1 MIRLFRFLVF
11 LFAFLFSCSA
21 FSQDENKAQLPQML
35 LNADYRIPVSKASI
49 NRCGKGLMLEAQ
61 IGFGKQTKFYL
72 LGGFVTQGK
81 LSNGKFT
88 SEFAEDYNH
97 DLNTGSTSGR
107 DSAGLVIF
115 GDDMNRMHGWA
126 FPLPSY
132 HEGYHESIFYF
143 GLTIALPKKLPVL
156 KFYHGVVRGTG
167 SSDSPSIIY
176 SPCAEGY
183 TNDGANHFTSRPLT
197 WGASVTFR
205 HPLFWIKS
213 VSNTYL
219 DFLTLSFYYEARD
232 FSRTKYQFRDG
243 CSMDSAKL
251 YLRDFTSA
259 AFIGK
264 YKNEIQ
270 FGFRIGI
277 MISEEDM

>member
-1 MIRLFRFLVF
+1 MIRRFRFLPLLIAI
-11 LFAFLFSCSA
+11 LFALPV
-21 FSQDENKAQLPQML
+21 FSQDEEEVRPPRIL

-61 IGFGKQTKFYL
+61 IGFGKQTRFYL

-88 SEFAEDYNH
+88 REFAEDYNQN
-97 DLNTGSTSGR
+97 LNASSVSGR
-107 DSAGLVIF
+107 DSLGLVLF
-115 GDDMNRMHGWA
+115 GEDLNRMHGWA
-126 FPLPSY
+126 FPLPYS

-156 KFYHGVVRGTG
+156 KLYHGVVRGTG
-167 SSDSPSIIY
+167 LSDSLSGI
-176 SPCAEGY
+176 SSACSEGY
-183 TNDGANHFTSRPLT
+183 INDGAHHFTSRPLT
-197 WGASVTFR
+197 WGASLTFR
-205 HPLFWIKS
+205 KPVFWLKS
-213 VSNTYL
+213 SSKSFL
-219 DFLTLSFYYEARD
+219 DLLTLSFYYESRD
-232 FSRTKYQFRDG
+232 FSRTKYYLRDA
-243 CSMDSAKL
+243 CSQESSKM
-251 YLRDFTSA
+251 YLRDFLPAEFT
-259 AFIGK
+259 GK